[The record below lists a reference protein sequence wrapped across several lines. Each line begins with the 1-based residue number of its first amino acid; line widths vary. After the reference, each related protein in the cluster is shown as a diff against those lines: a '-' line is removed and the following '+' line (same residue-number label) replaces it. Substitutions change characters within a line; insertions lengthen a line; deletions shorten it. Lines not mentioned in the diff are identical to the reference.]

1 MTKPSW
7 STKMRKLLRE
17 ESDGMT
23 LKELC
28 EMLQAPYDS
37 LYDAIYKM
45 PDAYIDR
52 WTEANQYV
60 NSESIWCV
68 VIPPA
73 HCPRPNPKETE

>member
-17 ESDGMT
+17 EPDGMT

-28 EMLQAPYDS
+28 GMLQAPYDS

-73 HCPRPNPKETE
+73 HCPRPNSKETE